1 MKKQLLHT
9 AILGAFAMSARPG
22 DDGDVM
28 LNTSYD
34 SIDSVPENFRSLYT
48 EQDGKAVLSKVV
60 GLKTQDDIN
69 RLQGA
74 LEKERNDHRQVKSML
89 GKLGD
94 RSIDDV
100 LADLDRLPALEA
112 AAKGADNIDEQIA
125 GRLQQETAPLNR
137 KLNEYEGKIEELSTS
152 LQEYKTREIHRDI
165 NDVVGKFATKSKAIP
180 EAIED
185 IQFMARS
192 IFEKNEN
199 GDVVAKAGIPGVT
212 PGITP
217 EVWLV
222 ELQQNKPYLWP
233 QSNLP
238 QMGKSGKVVGGNNP
252 WSKDSWNMTEQGKIL
267 RENRQKAEQ
276 LAAQAGTT
284 IGGQRPN

>member
-1 MKKQLLHT
+1 MKKQLLSLHV
-9 AILGAFAMSARPG
+9 ASLFAALPVVAGNDS
-22 DDGDVM
+22 VQ
-28 LNTSYD
+28 LNVSYD
-34 SIDSVPENFRSLYT
+34 SLDSVPESFRSLYT
-48 EQDGKAVLSKVV
+48 ERDGKAMLTGVV

-74 LEKERNDHRQVKSML
+74 LEKERNDHKQVKSML

-112 AAKGADNIDEQIA
+112 AAKGADNLDEQIA

-137 KLNEYEGKIEELSTS
+137 KLNEYESQIEELSST

-238 QMGKSGKVVGGNNP
+238 QMGKHGKAVGGNNP
-252 WSKDSWNMTEQGKIL
+252 WAKDSWNMTEQGKIL

-276 LAAQAGTT
+276 LAAQAGTR
-284 IGGQRPN
+284 IGGPRPN

>member
-1 MKKQLLHT
+1 MKKQLLT
-9 AILGAFAMSARPG
+9 LAINAILPSAVIG
-22 DDGDVM
+22 NDDIM
-28 LNTSYD
+28 LNTSYGSLD
-34 SIDSVPENFRSLYT
+34 EVPETFRSLYS
-48 EQDGKAVLSKVV
+48 EQDGRAVLSKVV

-89 GKLGD
+89 SKLGD
-94 RSIDDV
+94 RDIEDV
-100 LADLDRLPALEA
+100 LKDLDSIPALKA
-112 AAKGADNIDEQIA
+112 AAKGADNLDEQIA
-125 GRLQQETAPLNR
+125 SRLQQETAPLQR
-137 KLNEYEGKIEELSTS
+137 QLGEYESRVGELES
-152 LQEYKTREIHRDI
+152 LVNEYKTREVHRDI

-192 IFEKNEN
+192 IFEKNEA
-199 GDVVAKAGIPGVT
+199 GQVVAKADIPGVT
-212 PGITP
+212 PGISP

-238 QMGKSGKVVGGNNP
+238 NLGKGGKGAGGANP
-252 WSKDSWNMTEQGKIL
+252 WSKDGWNMTEQGRIL
-267 RENRQKAEQ
+267 RENRTKAEQ
-276 LAAQAGTT
+276 LAAQAGTK
-284 IGGQRPN
+284 IGGPKPQ

>member
-1 MKKQLLHT
+1 MKKQLLSLRV
-9 AILGAFAMSARPG
+9 ASIFAALPVVAG
-22 DDGDVM
+22 NDDVQ
-28 LNTSYD
+28 LNVSYD
-34 SIDSVPENFRSLYT
+34 SLDSVPESFRSLYS
-48 EQDGKAVLSKVV
+48 ERDGKVMLTGVV

-112 AAKGADNIDEQIA
+112 AAKGADNLDEQIA

-165 NDVVGKFATKSKAIP
+165 NDVVGKFANKSKAIP

-238 QMGKSGKVVGGNNP
+238 NMGKSGKVIGGNNP
-252 WSKDSWNMTEQGKIL
+252 WAKDTWNMTEQGKIL

-276 LAAQAGTT
+276 LAAQAGTR
-284 IGGQRPN
+284 IGGARPN